1 MYKEK
6 RDLVIARED
15 IKIDLKKYIFVFKF
29 DVPRTQGPNRV
40 FVKLYSKFVSITITV
55 MLLLLAS
62 SYIY

>member
-6 RDLVIARED
+6 RDLVISRED

-40 FVKLYSKFVSITITV
+40 FVKLYSKFVSITIT
-55 MLLLLAS
+55 LYTLAS

>member
-6 RDLVIARED
+6 RDLVISRED

-40 FVKLYSKFVSITITV
+40 FVKLYSKFVSITITLHTLV
-55 MLLLLAS
+55 S